1 MNFRNVH
8 IFLKKKK
15 RFRLTKFDTKQNE
28 RFLFDYG
35 GRGDGGT
42 GVGGLHLEINRLN
55 LERKSGFVKSVRPVE
70 KLGCL
75 KL

>member
-1 MNFRNVH
+1 MNVFCS
-8 IFLKKKK
+8 
-15 RFRLTKFDTKQNE
+15 TM
-28 RFLFDYG
+28 
-35 GRGDGGT
+35 GDGGT

>member
-1 MNFRNVH
+1 MNVFCS
-8 IFLKKKK
+8 
-15 RFRLTKFDTKQNE
+15 TM
-28 RFLFDYG
+28 
-35 GRGDGGT
+35 GDGGT

-75 KL
+75 KQRNILGIAT